1 MQKMVQP
8 AQAEKA
14 AVPEDVVALA
24 AALFV
29 AARSI
34 APIAIPTAVS
44 QWAAAARQQGVRG

>member
-29 AARSI
+29 AARST
-34 APIAIPTAVS
+34 APVAIPTAAS
-44 QWAAAARQQGVRG
+44 QWAVAARQQGVRG